1 MSTHISKFFKI
12 SLSLASA
19 MLLIQTAAAGDF
31 QQQVRDVLTG
41 PSLRHSALRLK
52 TSNDDPVKSSFDTWE
67 YTRRV
72 LLGSSAIDATNGSR
86 RSAESA
92 ATIHDEGSALHPDTQ
107 AWVQSFL
114 TGGRSS
120 AAHGGPG
127 SRRSPRT
134 HHG

>member
-12 SLSLASA
+12 SLSFASA

-41 PSLRHSALRLK
+41 PSLTHSAPRLK
-52 TSNDDPVKSSFDTWE
+52 TSNDDPVKWSFDAWE

-72 LLGSSAIDATNGSR
+72 LLGSSAIDATNRSR
-86 RSAESA
+86 RPAESA
-92 ATIHDEGSALHPDTQ
+92 TTIHDGGSALRPDAQ

-114 TGGRSS
+114 TGERSS
-120 AAHGGPG
+120 AAHGSSGLP
-127 SRRSPRT
+127 
-134 HHG
+134 